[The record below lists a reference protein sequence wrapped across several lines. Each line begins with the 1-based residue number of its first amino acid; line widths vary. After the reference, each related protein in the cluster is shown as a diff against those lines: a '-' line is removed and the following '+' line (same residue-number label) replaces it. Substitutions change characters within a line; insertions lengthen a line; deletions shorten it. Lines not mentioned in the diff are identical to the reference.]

1 MNMGKLAVYRYFSLM
16 FLVITVVVM
25 VFTFVGLFGGRVNPV
40 GNTAMAMMVYIL
52 PVLILLNVLLLIY
65 WLIRRRWK
73 WIALPILPIVC
84 CIPYMGT
91 LLQLRPLPSDA
102 DADAMEG
109 LKVATYNVQVFGH
122 ETTGFKAEDILAEMK
137 RQKVDVFCVQE
148 YAEMSGDKKNS
159 ENYKTYFPYMA
170 QGKNDMMIFSRY
182 PIKESQTIQFS
193 DPEDDSSWVTNQSA
207 MWATIDVNGKK
218 IRVINVHLETTG
230 FNRTMHQAG
239 KIMAAGHH
247 VEDNKIVKAIYGNY
261 TLGMIVRAGQ
271 ARVVANEIAT
281 SPEPCIVC
289 GDFNDVPYSYTY
301 HTMLGNLVDGFKE
314 CGSGFMYTF
323 REPKKPVRIDYIF
336 HDESMEGITYYT
348 KKNIS
353 YSDHLPVFM
362 KIALEKEE

>member
-1 MNMGKLAVYRYFSLM
+1 MGKLAVYRYFSMM

-25 VFTFVGLFGGRVNPV
+25 LFTFGGLFGGRVDPV
-40 GNTAMAMMVYIL
+40 GNTAMAMLVYIL
-52 PVLILLNVLLLIY
+52 PVLIFMNVLLLIY
-65 WLIRRRWK
+65 WLVRRRWK
-73 WIALPILPIVC
+73 WIALPIIPIIC

-91 LLQLRPLPSDA
+91 LLQLRPPTSDVE
-102 DADAMEG
+102 DYKG
-109 LKVATYNVQVFGH
+109 LMVATYNVQVFGH

-137 RQKVDVFCVQE
+137 RQKVQVLCLQE

-170 QGKNDMMIFSRY
+170 MGKNDMVIFSRY
-182 PIKESQTIQFS
+182 PIKESSNIAFS
-193 DPEDDSSWVTNQSA
+193 DPDDDAAWETNQSA
-207 MWATIDVNGKK
+207 MWATIEIEGKL
-218 IRVINVHLETTG
+218 IRVFNVHLETTG
-230 FNRTMHQAG
+230 FSRTMHHAK
-239 KIMAAGHH
+239 KILSAGHH
-247 VEDNKIVKAIYGNY
+247 VEDNRLIRAIYGNY
-261 TLGMIVRAGQ
+261 TLGMIVRSGQ
-271 ARVVANEIAT
+271 ARIVANEIAQ
-281 SPEPCIVC
+281 SKEPCIVC

-348 KKNIS
+348 KDIS

-362 KIALEKEE
+362 KLTLEKEE

>member
-1 MNMGKLAVYRYFSLM
+1 MGKLAVYRYFSLM

-25 VFTFVGLFGGRVNPV
+25 LFTFGGLFGGRVDPV
-40 GNTAMAMMVYIL
+40 GNTAMAMLVYIL
-52 PVLILLNVLLLIY
+52 PVLIFMNVLLLIY
-65 WLIRRRWK
+65 WIVRRRWK
-73 WIALPILPIVC
+73 WIALPIIPIVC

-91 LLQLRPLPSDA
+91 LLQLRTQPSDA
-102 DADAMEG
+102 DEIPG
-109 LKVATYNVQVFGH
+109 LKLATYNVQVFGH

-137 RQKVDVFCVQE
+137 RQKVDVLCVQE

-170 QGKNDMMIFSRY
+170 MGEKDMMIFSRY
-182 PIKESQTIQFS
+182 PIRDSQTVRFS
-193 DPEDDSSWVTNQSA
+193 EPDDDASWATNQSA
-207 MWATIDVNGKK
+207 MWATIDVKGKL
-218 IRVINVHLETTG
+218 IRVFNVHLETTG
-230 FNRTMHQAG
+230 FNRTMRHAG
-239 KIMAAGHH
+239 KIQAAGHH
-247 VEDNKIVKAIYGNY
+247 VEDNKLIKAVYGNY

-271 ARVVANEIAT
+271 SRMVANEIAT

-348 KKNIS
+348 KDLS
-353 YSDHLPVFM
+353 YSDHIPVFM
-362 KIALEKEE
+362 KLTLEKEE